1 MSDEESKKLSWEFC
15 FGLYNAVRMNETHE
29 LRKQIYFCNLLSH
42 KPTPVGLTPQT
53 RRGLAVAFTYFNES
67 AIKCENT
74 LICRAIP
81 CVAHIFETL
90 FRDYKGFN
98 NTFVLHLILHIHP
111 IYRHQTS
118 KAIDE
123 VDITDILNRKPGRQW
138 AIRGRGM
145 EVSCWAINN

>member
-15 FGLYNAVRMNETHE
+15 SGLYNAIRMNETLE
-29 LRKQIYFCNLLSH
+29 LRAQLHFCNLLHIHYRTKMVEDFPDHIS
-42 KPTPVGLTPQT
+42 
-53 RRGLAVAFTYFNES
+53 YFNES

-98 NTFVLHLILHIHP
+98 NTFVIHLILHIHP